1 VKRASSILFLR
12 RINMAFVPPKET
24 YSGKVYS
31 VSVGTGGKE
40 VAFGGE
46 NVLPFHSF
54 EGASPNR
61 PVIAY
66 EIQDVPPAD
75 WPEEVQKPY
84 KDVSNS
90 PVEWAKFCQDS
101 LGAKV
106 IALRL
111 AGTHPDREDR
121 SPEDAAKSVKDVIA
135 AVGVPLIILG
145 SNHTEKD
152 ASVLVAAAEAAKDM
166 NCIIGKAQ
174 EANYKTIAAA
184 AMANNHKLIAMSELD
199 INLSKQLNI
208 LISQMGFDKE
218 RIITDPMCSALGYG
232 LEYTY
237 SVMERIRLAALAQ
250 NDVTMQQ
257 PILGDVGMY
266 VWKVK
271 ETQAGEKDVPQWG
284 SLTERSVSWEAVT
297 ATALLIAGAEILI
310 MRHPKAI
317 EAVERVI
324 EELI

>member
-1 VKRASSILFLR
+1 
-12 RINMAFVPPKET
+12 MAFVPTKET

-31 VSVGTGGKE
+31 VNIGTTPRA
-40 VAFGGE
+40 VTFGGE
-46 NVLPFHSF
+46 NVLPFHTF
-54 EGASPNR
+54 EGVSPNR
-61 PVIAY
+61 PIIAY
-66 EIQDVPPAD
+66 EIQDVPPTD
-75 WPEEVQKPY
+75 WAEVVQKPY
-84 KDVSNS
+84 KDVSNN
-90 PVEWAKFCQDS
+90 PVSWAKFCQDT
-101 LGAKV
+101 LKARA

-111 AGTHPDREDR
+111 MGTHPDRENR
-121 SPEDAAKSVKDVIA
+121 SPEDASNIVRDVLSAIEI
-135 AVGVPLIILG
+135 PLIILG
-145 SNHTEKD
+145 SNHAEKD
-152 ASVLVAAAEAAKDM
+152 ATILIGAAEAAKDR

-208 LISQMGFDKE
+208 LITQMGFDKE

-237 SVMERIRLAALAQ
+237 SVMERIRLAALTQ

-257 PILGDVGMY
+257 PMLGDVGIF

-271 ETQAGEKDVPQWG
+271 ETQASETDVPQWG
-284 SLTERSVSWEAVT
+284 SLEERAVAWEAVT
-297 ATALLIAGAEILI
+297 AMALLIAGAELLI

-317 EAVERVI
+317 EAVEKVI

>member
-1 VKRASSILFLR
+1 
-12 RINMAFVPPKET
+12 MAFVPPKET

-31 VSVGTGGKE
+31 VQIGTAPKE
-40 VAFGGE
+40 LTFGGE
-46 NVLPFHSF
+46 SVLPFHAF
-54 EGASPNR
+54 EGAAPNR

-66 EIQDVPPAD
+66 EIQDVPPSD
-75 WPEEVQKPY
+75 WPEEVRKPY
-84 KDVSNS
+84 EDVAGD
-90 PVEWAKFCQDS
+90 PVTWAKFCQES
-101 LGAKV
+101 LKAKA
-106 IALRL
+106 IAVRL
-111 AGTHPDREDR
+111 VGTHPDRENR
-121 SPEDAAKSVKDVIA
+121 SPEDAAKTVKDLLA
-135 AVGVPLIILG
+135 AIDVPLIILG

-152 ASVLVAAAEAAKDM
+152 ASILVAVAEAAKDK

-208 LISQMGFDKE
+208 LITQMGFEKE

-250 NDVTMQQ
+250 NDMTMQQ
-257 PILGDVGMY
+257 PMLGDVGMY

-271 ETQAGEKDVPQWG
+271 EVQASEADLPQWG
-284 SLTERSVSWEAVT
+284 RLDERSVAWEAAT
-297 ATALLIAGAEILI
+297 ATALLVAGAGLLI
-310 MRHPKAI
+310 MRHPKAV
-317 EAVERVI
+317 EAVEKVI
-324 EELI
+324 EELV